1 MPWRTKSRMMKS
13 MDSHDEEAAMESP
26 VAKTKSTATA
36 CIVQPFEPMVNVDD
50 DSLPKTTRLVVKAI
64 YWTFE
69 VLIWIVGLLV
79 NLLAASVVGISKI
92 VPKL

>member
-1 MPWRTKSRMMKS
+1 
-13 MDSHDEEAAMESP
+13 MDSRDEEAAIESP
-26 VAKTKSTATA
+26 VANANSAAKA

-50 DSLPKTTRLVVKAI
+50 DSLPKTTRLVVKGI

-69 VLIWIVGLLV
+69 VLIWIVGLFV
-79 NLLAASVVGISKI
+79 NLLAVSVVGMSKI